1 MKRVINSSEPRS
13 LSRSDYFLPRQSPP
27 AVQPHRRGLPPTVL
41 LVDDDPDLLV
51 SLSDAL
57 RFWLAPL
64 TIDGYLSPHDALH
77 ALREAPDRY
86 QVIATDFRM
95 PQMDGVTFL
104 RGVRRL
110 CPNVPTI
117 LMTAYDVGS
126 CFLDASLIGA
136 YETIRKPFER
146 EEMIALFERALH
158 FTAQIRSERIK

>member
-1 MKRVINSSEPRS
+1 MKGVINSSEPRS
-13 LSRSDYFLPRQSPP
+13 FNRSDYHLPRQSPP
-27 AVQPHRRGLPPTVL
+27 AAPLHRRVLPPTVL

-64 TIDGYLSPHDALH
+64 ATEGYLSPHDALH
-77 ALREAPDRY
+77 ALREAPNRY

-104 RGVRRL
+104 RAVRRL

-117 LMTAYDVGS
+117 LMTAYDLGS
-126 CFLDASLIGA
+126 CSLDASTVGA

-146 EEMIALFERALH
+146 EKMIALFERALH
-158 FTAQIRSERIK
+158 FTAQIRSERIE

>member
-1 MKRVINSSEPRS
+1 MKGVISNIEPRS
-13 LSRSDYFLPRQSPP
+13 LSRSDYFLQRQSLP
-27 AVQPHRRGLPPTVL
+27 AMQPHRRISPQTVL
-41 LVDDDPDLLV
+41 LVDDDPDLLI

-64 TIDGYLSPHDALH
+64 TIEGYLSPYDALH

-110 CPNVPTI
+110 CPNIPTI
-117 LMTAYDVGS
+117 LMTAYDLGS
-126 CFLDASLIGA
+126 CYLDTSTVGA

-158 FTAQIRSERIK
+158 FTDQIRTQRIK